1 MMLLCTMLVQELAQ
15 EPMVQELAQEPTE
28 KMAQELTQKLGAEDF
43 ELGES

>member
-15 EPMVQELAQEPTE
+15 EPMVQELAQE
-28 KMAQELTQKLGAEDF
+28 LTQKLGAEDF